1 MTSRL
6 TLLALG
12 LSGLLGLVGCG
23 GYYEE
28 AAYPEVP
35 PPAPRQVEA
44 APQPEAVPPPSPT
57 DELIVGGDNDD
68 ETLYRETDPSALTE
82 FKSTLDPHGT
92 WVDDDTYGTVWVP
105 STAAVGAD
113 FTPYVTAGR
122 WTYDDGYVW
131 VSDYDWGWA
140 PFHYGRWVYI
150 GGRGWSWIPGRV
162 YRGAW
167 VTWRTGPSGFGY
179 VGWGPMAPSWYWRG
193 GYAYGYSGG
202 YRTPYYFCE
211 TRHVFQPQVQ
221 THVVRGPM
229 AGDIGKRTEAYVPAE
244 PRIDQG
250 RVGANPR
257 VAGAGTG
264 SAGASGLVGPG
275 AAGLRRGAPGP
286 ELGMLGHESTKV
298 PRPSDGDKGLSR
310 AYALGAPKSAVAIGA
325 RPPSVSP
332 RPLDSVTGRAPAVE
346 GPRRVGGTGPVAPSV
361 TERPSV
367 AQTQTAPTRLPP
379 LRNERSFAP
388 SPSVAPVPRMSEAS
402 RSSMSSPPL
411 VEHHRSPSY
420 ADSFRPAPS
429 YRGGSTSSPSFSSS
443 PSVSSSFRSSGAT
456 RVAPSSGGG
465 GGGSVSSSFR
475 SNSATS
481 VVRSAPS
488 SGSSFSGGGS
498 VRSSA
503 PSGGG
508 ASRIRR

>member
-6 TLLALG
+6 TLLAIT

-35 PPAPRQVEA
+35 PPAPRQVAVEA
-44 APQPEAVPPPSPT
+44 APQPEAVPPPGPT

-92 WVDDDTYGTVWVP
+92 WVDDDNYGTVWVP

-150 GGRGWSWIPGRV
+150 GGRGWSWIPGRT

-167 VTWRTGPSGFGY
+167 VSWRTGPAGFGY

-211 TRHVFQPQVQ
+211 NRYVFHPQVQ
-221 THVVRGPM
+221 TRVVRGPM
-229 AGDIGKRTEAYVPAE
+229 ANDIGKRTEAYVPAE
-244 PRIDQG
+244 PRVDQG

-257 VAGAGTG
+257 VTSDGSGAG
-264 SAGASGLVGPG
+264 GLTGPG
-275 AAGLRRGAPGP
+275 ASGLRRGAAGP
-286 ELGMLGHESTKV
+286 ELGSLGLESAKV
-298 PRPSDGDKGLSR
+298 PRAPEGDKGIAR
-310 AYALGAPKSAVAIGA
+310 AVAYGQPKSAVVLGA
-325 RPPSVSP
+325 RPPSAAV
-332 RPLDSVTGRAPAVE
+332 RPLESVTGKSPLAE
-346 GPRRVGGTGPVAPSV
+346 GPRRVGGTGPVAPSLAP
-361 TERPSV
+361 TER
-367 AQTQTAPTRLPP
+367 TQAGPTRLPA
-379 LRNERSFAP
+379 LRNERANAP
-388 SPSVAPVPRMSEAS
+388 PSAPVPVIPRMSEAS

-420 ADSFRPAPS
+420 A
-429 YRGGSTSSPSFSSS
+429 GSGSSPAFRGSPSVSS
-443 PSVSSSFRSSGAT
+443 PSVSSSFRSSGGGGAT
-456 RVAPSSGGG
+456 RSGGSTSSPSFRSSSPSITRSAPSPSMGTSGGG
-465 GGGSVSSSFR
+465 GNR
-475 SNSATS
+475 AQSAS
-481 VVRSAPS
+481 PRS
-488 SGSSFSGGGS
+488 SGGA
-498 VRSSA
+498 VR
-503 PSGGG
+503 G
-508 ASRIRR
+508 RR